1 MRSFNKLS
9 ADTILRAH
17 SKNTRFVQGV
27 RNLVKEIVICGHC
40 FLELRYVSCIVSW
53 HLYRDMYRVLRKC
66 IVAALKISA
75 AQNHNALPFPYA
87 FAVKRHLFIVT
98 YNPKS
103 SEFDADMG
111 KELPCH
117 Y

>member
-1 MRSFNKLS
+1 MFPSTTLICKEES
-9 ADTILRAH
+9 TTAH
-17 SKNTRFVQGV
+17 T
-27 RNLVKEIVICGHC
+27 
-40 FLELRYVSCIVSW
+40 
-53 HLYRDMYRVLRKC
+53 
-66 IVAALKISA
+66 KISA